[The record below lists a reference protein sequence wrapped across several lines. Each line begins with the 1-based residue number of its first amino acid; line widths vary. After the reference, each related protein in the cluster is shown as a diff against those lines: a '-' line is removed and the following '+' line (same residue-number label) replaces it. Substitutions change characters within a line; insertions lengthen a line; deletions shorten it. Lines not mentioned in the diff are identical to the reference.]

1 MGSYE
6 ARSLPPGVD
15 TGIRRVD
22 MKNRKICPKCNS
34 TDIIKIPGKAG
45 AYGVGNNIQVGWS
58 NFFAVLVH
66 RYLCCSCGYS
76 EEWIDKEDIR
86 KLKEK
91 YEND

>member
-6 ARSLPPGVD
+6 ERSLPPGVE
-15 TGIRRVD
+15 TGIRRAN
-22 MKNRKICPKCNS
+22 MKNRKSCPKCNS
-34 TDIIKIPGKAG
+34 TDIIKISGKAG

-58 NFFAVLVH
+58 NFSAVLVH